1 MRLAW
6 IAIIAAL
13 TPGPQHVRGSR
24 EPLHPPGPDVAP
36 GLRVDLRTRD
46 DRTRFRLYESIP
58 LEIRIS
64 SSSPGQ
70 YSIEVDRGWNAVAGD
85 IDWLVSPGD
94 AATRPLSMGLV
105 GFACCSSRRVLL
117 TPAPEVFRDYLT
129 AHVRFPHP
137 GEYQVQYRTR
147 EVFRG
152 TQAKGDKYVDRGDV
166 SALSNVMTLTILPDD
181 PEWDAAMLDRTLAIL
196 DEGDASRIVEE
207 DRRRAARAFG
217 PQAPRLG
224 ASRLPAPAAMRYYDA
239 VQALQVLDTPAAIL
253 ERVPRIVMPSEQEWR
268 QANGNGY
275 RGVDD
280 NLVSVTTR
288 LDLVVDAV
296 ERRAAARDFGV
307 QYGFV
312 NLWMQAVMQRD
323 APELSSSLAEEPA
336 SASRRAEYRVAAANA
351 RNVVLAFL
359 REAVASKTGIAADM
373 TTQTITMLER
383 NK

>member
-152 TQAKGDKYVDRGDV
+152 TQPKG
-166 SALSNVMTLTILPDD
+166 
-181 PEWDAAMLDRTLAIL
+181 
-196 DEGDASRIVEE
+196 
-207 DRRRAARAFG
+207 
-217 PQAPRLG
+217 
-224 ASRLPAPAAMRYYDA
+224 
-239 VQALQVLDTPAAIL
+239 
-253 ERVPRIVMPSEQEWR
+253 
-268 QANGNGY
+268 
-275 RGVDD
+275 
-280 NLVSVTTR
+280 
-288 LDLVVDAV
+288 
-296 ERRAAARDFGV
+296 
-307 QYGFV
+307 
-312 NLWMQAVMQRD
+312 
-323 APELSSSLAEEPA
+323 
-336 SASRRAEYRVAAANA
+336 
-351 RNVVLAFL
+351 
-359 REAVASKTGIAADM
+359 
-373 TTQTITMLER
+373 
-383 NK
+383 